1 MFNFLKKSKTDNSTS
16 PMVTKDGLRVGGQTL
31 KPDVIV
37 NSIID
42 GVVLIDGEKL
52 IHFFNKAAA
61 DITGWA
67 QTDAQKLAFDTVL
80 KLTNAK
86 GEPYRPVDNPI
97 MKVLAKG
104 QSVRDNNSQLVTR
117 SGKRIAISLI
127 VSPIGGNDSAAQ
139 GVVGVFRDIT
149 QEKTEE
155 QQRNDF
161 ISTAS
166 HEMRTP
172 LAAIEGYLSLA
183 LNDKIT
189 KLDNTARSYVQKA
202 HAATQHLGVLFQDL
216 LTSSKAED
224 GRLSSNPV
232 VVEIGEAVEQ
242 TVDAARFNA
251 QSKGLQ
257 LKYELSSSQAQ
268 APAAKV
274 MRPLYYVFADP
285 HRLREVLQNVI
296 DNAIKYTMSGSVTVS
311 LTGDQTVVQIQV
323 KDTGPGIAA
332 EDLSHLFQKFYRVD
346 SSLTRSIGGTGLGLF
361 ICRKILELYNGR
373 IWAESQVGKGS
384 TFFINLPRLS
394 AEQAA
399 AAQKK
404 QASQMSVL
412 DSDAFK

>member
-323 KDTGPGIAA
+323 KDPGPGIAA

>member
-1 MFNFLKKSKTDNSTS
+1 MFNFLKRSKAGSSAPQATA
-16 PMVTKDGLRVGGQTL
+16 KDGVRLGNEQL
-31 KPDVIV
+31 KSDDII
-37 NSIID
+37 NSVID
-42 GVVLIDGEKL
+42 GVVLVDGEKL

-61 DITGWA
+61 DITGWT
-67 QTDAQKLAFDTVL
+67 QSDALKLTFDTVL
-80 KLTNAK
+80 KLTNSK
-86 GEPYRPVDNPI
+86 GEPYRPADNPF

-104 QSVRDNNSQLVTR
+104 QSVRDNDSQLVTR
-117 SGKRIAISLI
+117 AGKRISVALI
-127 VSPIGGNDSAAQ
+127 VSPIGELGQTPKGA
-139 GVVGVFRDIT
+139 VGIFRDIT
-149 QEKTEE
+149 QEKAEA

-183 LNDKIT
+183 LNNKIT
-189 KLDNTARSYVQKA
+189 KLDNTARSYIEKA
-202 HAATQHLGVLFQDL
+202 HIATQHLGILFQDL

-224 GRLSSNPV
+224 GRLSSSPV

-251 QSKGLQ
+251 ETKGLQ
-257 LKYELSSSQAQ
+257 LKYELSSAQAQ
-268 APAAKV
+268 TPNTKV

-285 HRLREVLQNVI
+285 HRIREVLQNI
-296 DNAIKYTMSGSVTVS
+296 LDNAIKYTPSGSVTVA
-311 LTGDQTVVQIQV
+311 LTGDPAVAQIQV

-332 EDLSHLFQKFYRVD
+332 EDLPHLFQKFYRVD
-346 SSLTRSIGGTGLGLF
+346 SSLTRSVGGTGLGLF

-412 DSDAFK
+412 DGETLT